1 VKAAIARTGGRCAG
15 ITTAWRHATA
25 VIGPSA
31 KFPFKRAFPQRWKTW
46 TMVATSFEAATYH
59 GGLFRVAR
67 RATPTGKAR
76 AKIQRAL
83 LRAKPRGAA
92 LTKTGKVQAYRESV
106 VRFPKRTLKPGY
118 YVYAVQL
125 FAETNRTRK
134 SLFVSKAFRVTAAK
148 ARR

>member
-1 VKAAIARTGGRCAG
+1 V
-15 ITTAWRHATA
+15 
-25 VIGPSA
+25 
-31 KFPFKRAFPQRWKTW
+31 
-46 TMVATSFEAATYH
+46 
-59 GGLFRVAR
+59 FRVAR

-76 AKIQRAL
+76 AKITRVL

-92 LTKTGKVQAYRESV
+92 LAKAGKVQAYRESV
-106 VRFPKRTLKPGY
+106 VRFPKRKLKPGY

-134 SLFVSKAFRVTAAK
+134 SFFVSKSFRVTAAK